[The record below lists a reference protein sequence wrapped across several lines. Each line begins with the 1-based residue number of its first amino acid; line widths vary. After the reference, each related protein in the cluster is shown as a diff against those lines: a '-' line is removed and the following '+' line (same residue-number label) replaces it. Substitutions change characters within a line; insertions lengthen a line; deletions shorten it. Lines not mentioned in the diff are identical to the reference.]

1 VQVDEE
7 YYVALSKLFH
17 AVRRLRVLDPGC
29 SYPGLAMVAV
39 EDVEEL
45 QALVHAVMKL
55 EVE

>member
-1 VQVDEE
+1 MQVDEE